1 MMLKRMALLVFA
13 GMLLVS
19 LSGCASAGRRRNM
32 EMQGLRNQISV
43 LEAQIQSKDE
53 EINSL
58 KGGLSRSKEEVPS
71 VVSEKKFVGE
81 TKSRPSVKQ
90 IQMALKNAGYNLGA
104 VDGKMG
110 KQTKSA
116 IRAFQKANGI
126 PADGKVGKHTW
137 ELLSKYLYKKIK

>member
-1 MMLKRMALLVFA
+1 MLKRMALLVFA

-53 EINSL
+53 QISSL
-58 KGGLSRSKEEVPS
+58 KEGLNNANQGPVVTASAKGIVAEV
-71 VVSEKKFVGE
+71 
-81 TKSRPSVKQ
+81 KSRPNVKQ
-90 IQMALKNAGYNLGA
+90 IQMALRNAGYNPGA

-126 PADGKVGKHTW
+126 PTDGKVGKHTW
-137 ELLSKYLYKKIK
+137 EILRKYLFQKIK